1 MIDELRHIRAF
12 LAIAELGSFTR
23 AAGKLFMSQPAL
35 TVQIRQL
42 EESVG
47 VRLFDRN
54 KRQVVLTPAGRS
66 LIKPFEQLLAD
77 LDSVMKM
84 GHDLAELRRG
94 TVTIATLPTLGGG
107 LIPATVQQFTTHHP
121 NITVRIRDVV
131 AESILQLVKEEEV
144 DFGVGIRLRP
154 DSDIEVVDFLRDR
167 LCICFPEGHPI
178 EKRARPTLRDIAS
191 FPLILMSKGSSVR
204 TIFERA
210 LESRRL
216 EFRLACESNYM
227 STAIGLIRAGLGI
240 AILPES
246 VVDVAACQGIR
257 IQPIRLPGMTR
268 NIGIIRKRN
277 RALSPAAEE
286 FAARLRETAKARI
299 AHFHAPAK

>member
-1 MIDELRHIRAF
+1 MIDDLRHVRAF

-23 AAGKLFMSQPAL
+23 AASKLFISQPAL

-77 LDSVMKM
+77 LDSVLKM

-107 LIPATVQQFTTHHP
+107 LIPATVRQFVSVHP
-121 NITVRIRDVV
+121 NITVRIRDVI
-131 AESILQLVKEEEV
+131 AENILQLVKDEEV

-154 DSDIEVVDFLRDR
+154 DNDIEVVDLLTDR
-167 LCICFPEGHPI
+167 LCLCFPEGHPL
-178 EKRARPTLRDIAS
+178 EKKVRPTLRDAAS
-191 FPLILMSKGSSVR
+191 HPLIMMSKGSSVR

-210 LESRRL
+210 LEAKG
-216 EFRLACESNYM
+216 LAFQSVCESSYM
-227 STAIGLIRAGLGI
+227 STAIGLVRVGMGV

-246 VVDVAACQGIR
+246 VVDVADCEGIHIR
-257 IQPIRLPGMTR
+257 PINCSDTTR
-268 NIGIIRKRN
+268 KIGLIRKRN
-277 RALSPAAEE
+277 RSLTPAAEE
-286 FAARLRETAKARI
+286 FIATLKRNIEARN
-299 AHFHAPAK
+299 P

>member
-1 MIDELRHIRAF
+1 MIDDLRHIRAF
-12 LAIAELGSFTR
+12 LAVAELGSFTR
-23 AAGKLFMSQPAL
+23 AAGKLFISQPAL

-84 GHDLAELRRG
+84 GHDLAALRRG
-94 TVTIATLPTLGGG
+94 TVTVATLPTVGGG
-107 LIPATVQQFTTHHP
+107 LIPATVRQFTTNHP
-121 NITVRIRDVV
+121 NITVRIRDVI
-131 AESILQLVKEEEV
+131 AENILQLVKDEEV

-154 DSDIEVVDFLRDR
+154 DRDIEVVDFLTDR
-167 LCICFPEGHPI
+167 LCVCFPEGHAI
-178 EKRARPTLRDIAS
+178 QKRARPTLRDVAS

-204 TIFERA
+204 TILERA
-210 LESRRL
+210 LENKNL

-227 STAIGLIRAGLGI
+227 STAIGLVRAGMGI
-240 AILPES
+240 AILPQS

-257 IQPIRLPGMTR
+257 IQPITSPDMTR
-268 NIGIIRKRN
+268 KIGIIRKRN
-277 RALSPAAEE
+277 RTLSPAAEE
-286 FAARLRETAKARI
+286 FAARLREIAKVRMT
-299 AHFHAPAK
+299 HFFAPAT